1 MSEQP
6 TFFTTP
12 EQFRAWLEK
21 HHATAREL
29 WVGYF
34 KKASGKPTMTWAE
47 SVDQALC
54 FGWIDGVRRS
64 LGPDSY
70 MNRFTPRA
78 ARSTWS
84 AVNIRRAKELI
95 ELGLMHPAGLR
106 AFERRTDDRSVVYSY
121 EQRKSAALPPAMER
135 RFRAEK
141 QAWMFFQAQPPSF
154 RQAAI
159 WWVVSAKREE
169 TRDRRLSQLVEH
181 SSAGRLVPP
190 LQRPDRRT

>member
-21 HHATAREL
+21 HHATAGEL
-29 WVGYF
+29 WVGYY

-54 FGWIDGVRRS
+54 FGWIDGVRKS

-70 MNRFTPRA
+70 LNRFTPRT

-95 ELGLMHPAGLR
+95 DLGLMHPAGLR
-106 AFERRTDDRSVVYSY
+106 AFERRTDERSAIHSY
-121 EQRKSAALPPAMER
+121 EQRRSAPLPRDLQR
-135 RFRAEK
+135 RFRSNA
-141 QAWMFFQAQPPSF
+141 QAWSFFETQPPSY

-181 SSAGRLVPP
+181 SAAGRLVPP